1 MHIQHHPL
9 PHVFDSAFQ
18 SLVSCDVTPC
28 GPPCTDGAL
37 TSCSFLTFFFTF
49 SSVFQRRHYS
59 RSWNMISFCFFV
71 SPLFPHLLPSVATY
85 LCHPFP
91 LSPSFHRHAF
101 VHFIHPSALQFKICI
116 IFNVSSSDEK
126 ALTRLTPSSLHR

>member
-37 TSCSFLTFFFTF
+37 TSCSFLTFFFTV

-85 LCHPFP
+85 QWPSISPVSILSQTCALFTSFIPLLCN
-91 LSPSFHRHAF
+91 LKYVSFLIYP
-101 VHFIHPSALQFKICI
+101 VLMK
-116 IFNVSSSDEK
+116 
-126 ALTRLTPSSLHR
+126 RL